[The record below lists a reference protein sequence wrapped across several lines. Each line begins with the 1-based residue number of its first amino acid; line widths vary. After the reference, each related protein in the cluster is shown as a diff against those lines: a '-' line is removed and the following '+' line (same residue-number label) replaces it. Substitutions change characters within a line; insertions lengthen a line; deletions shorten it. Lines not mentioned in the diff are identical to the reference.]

1 MLLMKY
7 LTTNLVALNLKIIP
21 AQSNNQL
28 KKGVNTIMGMT
39 ELLVIGFLVMLGFLA
54 YSNSRKVSR
63 ELKKMGAGK

>member
-1 MLLMKY
+1 MKY

>member
-54 YSNSRKVSR
+54 YSN
-63 ELKKMGAGK
+63 AGK